1 MHRRTAWLAVAV
13 AMALAASACSAG
25 GGDPRASEGGQAE
38 TDAAAVESPRTDLA
52 DAVPSDDASGGSV
65 GSPTPQQEESA
76 DAVAL
81 LAEGSSVLAG
91 RAVRGVATIAI
102 PEIEGEVPVELSSR
116 FESDADGDLS
126 VSIEFE
132 PGVDPQFPDGGVAE
146 IRYAGREAY
155 VRTTG
160 AADAPAVVEASVD
173 ADGRSAWFVAASESS
188 GDPRWSEG
196 IVSLLCVLPQSN
208 PEVSWDCDP
217 LSSVAALL
225 ATASGAKVAGRD
237 TIRAVPTT
245 KVEFRVPL
253 IELYP
258 ASFVDELE
266 ETLETRGDALASED
280 FEQLSEFL
288 RGIAAEA
295 WIDGSGL
302 VRRLVLD
309 FSPAQLIVEFYDF
322 DADISVDAPPPEQV
336 AGELPRFDGAGGGG
350 GSVSAGSD
358 SGSGGP
364 EDPAGPPPEE
374 QPGPGEDVPPPS
386 GLVEPSQAAPPGCP
400 APDGAGAR
408 FFDFDGPQPMC
419 IDPGARY
426 VAVFDTSEG
435 EMRFELTAADTPGT
449 VNNFVTLARWGYYH
463 HTLLFRT
470 DPSIDIIQGGSPH
483 TNSASDPGPGYTI
496 PDEPAFEVDPD
507 TGQLSGPYR
516 YEPGQLVMARSSG
529 PDSAGAQFFITTG
542 PNASRLDSQGA
553 YVVFGSTDAAGLA
566 VAQSII
572 GLHVA
577 GGSLGGAPSRP
588 VIVRSVT
595 IEETPVGRLASD
607 FTSAALCAA
616 AGFTWSEESG
626 SCN

>member
-13 AMALAASACSAG
+13 AMALPVSACSDG

-65 GSPTPQQEESA
+65 GSPTPQQEEPA

-160 AADAPAVVEASVD
+160 AADASAVVEASVD

-237 TIRAVPTT
+237 TIREVPTT

-258 ASFVDELE
+258 ASFIEDLE
-266 ETLETRGDALASED
+266 ETLETRGDASASED

-309 FSPAQLIVEFYDF
+309 FSPAQLIVELYDF

-336 AGELPRFDGAGGGG
+336 AGELPRFDGVGGGG

-374 QPGPGEDVPPPS
+374 QPGPGEDASPPS
-386 GLVEPSQAAPPGCP
+386 GLVEPSQAVPPGCP
-400 APDGAGAR
+400 ASDGSGAR
-408 FFDFDGPQPMC
+408 YFDFDGPQPMC

-496 PDEPAFEVDPD
+496 PDEPAFEADPA

-516 YEPGQLVMARSSG
+516 YESGQLVMARSSG

-542 PNASRLDSQGA
+542 PNASRLDSQGT

-607 FTSAALCAA
+607 FTSAALCTA
-616 AGFTWSEESG
+616 AGFTWSEDSG

>member
-1 MHRRTAWLAVAV
+1 MGLRPVVVGCRAAGDGEWSDGRR
-13 AMALAASACSAG
+13 
-25 GGDPRASEGGQAE
+25 PRH
-38 TDAAAVESPRTDLA
+38 D
-52 DAVPSDDASGGSV
+52 SGG
-65 GSPTPQQEESA
+65 A
-76 DAVAL
+76 DH
-81 LAEGSSVLAG
+81 
-91 RAVRGVATIAI
+91 
-102 PEIEGEVPVELSSR
+102 
-116 FESDADGDLS
+116 
-126 VSIEFE
+126 
-132 PGVDPQFPDGGVAE
+132 QGGVQS
-146 IRYAGREAY
+146 
-155 VRTTG
+155 
-160 AADAPAVVEASVD
+160 APY
-173 ADGRSAWFVAASESS
+173 
-188 GDPRWSEG
+188 
-196 IVSLLCVLPQSN
+196 
-208 PEVSWDCDP
+208 
-217 LSSVAALL
+217 
-225 ATASGAKVAGRD
+225 
-237 TIRAVPTT
+237 
-245 KVEFRVPL
+245 RV
-253 IELYP
+253 YP

-309 FSPAQLIVEFYDF
+309 LLPIQLIVEFYDF
-322 DADISVDAPPPEQV
+322 DADIAVDAPPPEQV
-336 AGELPRFDGAGGGG
+336 AGELPRFDDGAGGGG
-350 GSVSAGSD
+350 GSAPAGSD
-358 SGSGGP
+358 SGSA
-364 EDPAGPPPEE
+364 EPAGPPPEE
-374 QPGPGEDVPPPS
+374 PSGPGEDVPPPA
-386 GLVEPSQAAPPGCP
+386 GLAEPSRAAPAGCP
-400 APDGAGAR
+400 PPDGSGPR
-408 FFDFDGPQPMC
+408 YFDFEGPQPMC

-496 PDEPAFEVDPD
+496 PDEPAFDVDPD
-507 TGQLSGPYR
+507 TGQPSGPYR

-529 PDSAGAQFFITTG
+529 LDSAGAQFFITTG
-542 PNASRLDSQGA
+542 PDASRLDGQGT

-595 IEETPVGRLASD
+595 IEETPAGRLASD
-607 FTSAALCAA
+607 FTNAALCAA